1 MYKGTILGGYNCTE
15 HVKTSF
21 RYICKSKIEGFMV
34 RKEVWIELLEDFDEI
49 ASMMKQNIK
58 QQYFKK
64 IY

>member
-1 MYKGTILGGYNCTE
+1 
-15 HVKTSF
+15 
-21 RYICKSKIEGFMV
+21 MV